1 MKIPVW
7 VALEVDT
14 ASTMSDERAHPSMR
28 RLIRTKSYSPKET
41 TVKAIFKIV
50 PAPSST
56 RQAPRRQAVDWGVIT
71 PEFGKL
77 EGRTADPSTSLRS
90 GRDDNFVWEH

>member
-1 MKIPVW
+1 MRIPVW

-50 PAPSST
+50 PQPSSSSQVT
-56 RQAPRRQAVDWGVIT
+56 RGQVVD
-71 PEFGKL
+71 
-77 EGRTADPSTSLRS
+77 
-90 GRDDNFVWEH
+90 

>member
-14 ASTMSDERAHPSMR
+14 ASTMSDEIAHPSMR

-50 PAPSST
+50 PEPPSSC
-56 RQAPRRQAVDWGVIT
+56 QAPRGQVVDWGGS
-71 PEFGKL
+71 PLLQQGEAGLQSSGKVFL
-77 EGRTADPSTSLRS
+77 
-90 GRDDNFVWEH
+90 F